1 MPIDPIRAFFAIEL
15 PISTLHQIES
25 EICGLK
31 KSIPNKIKWVNVRSM
46 HITLKFIGEF
56 ELKHKKLIKKDLQ
69 KNIYGL
75 GEIEISF
82 KKIRAFPNLRNPR
95 VVWMGINSPSQL
107 LRLACTVD
115 FIARN
120 YGYPREKRDFSPHLT
135 IGRIRKAIP
144 KKERE
149 IIGQSIGNY
158 RNTEVDPCTIDKL
171 SFIKSILT
179 PKGPI
184 YSTLFEIPF

>member
-1 MPIDPIRAFFAIEL
+1 MPIDLIRAFFAIEL
-15 PISTLHQIES
+15 PTSTLQQIEN
-25 EICGLK
+25 EIYGLK
-31 KSIPNKIKWVNVRSM
+31 KSIPHKIKWVNISSM

-56 ELKHKKLIKKDLQ
+56 KLNHNNLIKRDLQ
-69 KNIYGL
+69 KNLYGL

-82 KKIRAFPNLRNPR
+82 KKIRSFPNLSNPR
-95 VVWMGINSPSQL
+95 VVWIGMNSPSQL
-107 LRLACTVD
+107 LRLAHTVD
-115 FIARN
+115 FIVNN